1 MASSG
6 WSSPSS
12 SGLKVVQTC
21 LPDVD
26 AAWPKLEA
34 TIREVCDLL
43 GHSPRAD
50 MLDDAFKDLVDL
62 LIAIFRR
69 EEEAMVSAS
78 DPRGTIHRQG
88 HLAILSHLAQLRAE
102 ARDTGASPSLAQR
115 MRSSFLEAV
124 REHHVVLDALLG
136 RHMQNWVRERDD
148 EDDDD

>member
-1 MASSG
+1 MVPSSG
-6 WSSPSS
+6 FSSSS
-12 SGLKVVQTC
+12 SGARVVQTC

-34 TIREVCDLL
+34 AIREVCDLM
-43 GHSPRAD
+43 GHSPRLEV
-50 MLDDAFKDLVDL
+50 LDDAFRDLVDL

-69 EEEAMVSAS
+69 EEEAMASAS

-88 HLAILSHLAQLRAE
+88 HLGILSQLAQLRSAAQE
-102 ARDTGASPSLAQR
+102 SGPSPSLSQR
-115 MRSSFLEAV
+115 MRTTFLDAV

-136 RHMQNWVRERDD
+136 RHMQNWIRERDD

>member
-1 MASSG
+1 
-6 WSSPSS
+6 
-12 SGLKVVQTC
+12 VQTC

-34 TIREVCDLL
+34 SIREVCDLM
-43 GHSPRAD
+43 GHSPRLEE
-50 MLDDAFKDLVDL
+50 LDDAFRDLVDL

-69 EEEAMVSAS
+69 EEEAMASAS

-88 HLAILSHLAQLRAE
+88 HLGILSQLAQLRADARE
-102 ARDTGASPSLAQR
+102 AGPSPSLSQR
-115 MRSSFLEAV
+115 MRTTFLDAV

-136 RHMQNWVRERDD
+136 RHMQNWIRERDD